1 MDKWLIYLKTIN
13 MIGKMFKPKDKIV
26 ILDSE
31 TSSVVIL
38 ENIPEQEAIN
48 NHYDG
53 NWELWL
59 YDISKDRDDM
69 PNILNCNWQWITGK
83 NSIETIK
90 L

>member
-1 MDKWLIYLKTIN
+1 
-13 MIGKMFKPKDKIV
+13 MIGKMLKPKDKIV

-31 TSSVVIL
+31 TSSVIIL

-53 NWELWL
+53 SWELWL

-69 PNILNCNWQWITGK
+69 PNTLNCDWQWITG
-83 NSIETIK
+83 NQSIQTIK